1 MSNEEIEERIGTM
14 THQEYMAL
22 IDAAETAEEKSP
34 IRETRW
40 REEFKQSAILIP
52 PFPRGDDGP
61 PSNFIGGAGLEVV
74 EREPVPIPTVDLWGH
89 E

>member
-1 MSNEEIEERIGTM
+1 MPNEEIEERIGTM

-22 IDAAETAEEKSP
+22 IDAAETADEKNR
-34 IRETRW
+34 IRELRW

-61 PSNFIGGAGLEVV
+61 IPSIGGAGFTEVKSD
-74 EREPVPIPTVDLWGH
+74 PAPISTVDLWGH